1 MMKPLECRAQRQKM
15 RFRIRE
21 HLDRQGLTMFEVARR
36 IGVNKNLV
44 RDTIIG
50 DRNNMQ
56 VLLSLRDE
64 FGVPE
69 DLLFIPQKRRA
80 A

>member
-1 MMKPLECRAQRQKM
+1 MKPLECRAQRQKM

-21 HLDRQGLTMFEVARR
+21 HLDRQGLNMLEVARQL
-36 IGVNKNLV
+36 GVNKNLV
-44 RDTIIG
+44 ADTIAG
-50 DRNNMQ
+50 HRNNLR
-56 VLLSLRDE
+56 VLEGLRDF

-69 DLLFIPQKRRA
+69 ELLFIPQKDKA

>member
-1 MMKPLECRAQRQKM
+1 MKPLECRAERQKM

-21 HLDRQGLTMFEVARR
+21 HLDRQGLNMLEVARR
-36 IGVNKNLV
+36 LGVNKNLV
-44 RDTIIG
+44 ADTIAG
-50 DRNNMQ
+50 QRNNVR
-56 VLLSLRDE
+56 VLESLRDE

-69 DLLFIPQKRRA
+69 ALLFIPQKGKA

>member
-1 MMKPLECRAQRQKM
+1 MKPLECRAERQKM

-21 HLDRQGLTMFEVARR
+21 HLDRQGLTMLEVARR
-36 IGVNKNLV
+36 LGVNKNIV
-44 RDTIIG
+44 ADTIAG
-50 DRNNMQ
+50 QRNNVR
-56 VLLSLRDE
+56 VLESLRDQ

-69 DLLFIPQKRRA
+69 ELLFIPQKDKA

>member
-1 MMKPLECRAQRQKM
+1 MKPLECRAERQKM

-21 HLDRQGLTMFEVARR
+21 HLDRQGLNMLEVARR
-36 IGVNKNLV
+36 LGVNKNLV
-44 RDTIIG
+44 ADTIAG
-50 DRNNMQ
+50 QRNNVR
-56 VLLSLRDE
+56 VLESLRDE

-69 DLLFIPQKRRA
+69 ELLFIPLKGKA

>member
-1 MMKPLECRAQRQKM
+1 MKPLECRAERQKM

-21 HLDRQGLTMFEVARR
+21 HLDRQGLNMLEVARR
-36 IGVNKNLV
+36 LGVNKNLV
-44 RDTIIG
+44 ADTIAG
-50 DRNNMQ
+50 QRNNVR
-56 VLLSLRDE
+56 VLESLRDE

-69 DLLFIPQKRRA
+69 ELLFIPLKSKA

>member
-1 MMKPLECRAQRQKM
+1 MKPLECRAERQKM

-21 HLDRQGLTMFEVARR
+21 HLDRQGLTMLEVARR
-36 IGVNKNLV
+36 LGVNKNLV
-44 RDTIIG
+44 ADTIAG
-50 DRNNMQ
+50 QRNNVR
-56 VLLSLRDE
+56 VLESLRDE

-69 DLLFIPQKRRA
+69 DLLFIPQRNKA